1 MNNLLLTFIALS
13 FVNVVAATI
22 KSIATIKC
30 GKWVASIISAGY
42 FAFYN
47 IVLIYTV
54 ADFPLY
60 QKILTTFFCNLL
72 GVFIVKFFEEKLQKD
87 QLWQFSL
94 TVHKEFTEAMDS
106 ALAEAGIPHNYVPNI
121 GKWAIFHAYAE
132 TQEESKKIL
141 QIAKTYNAKAFANE
155 NKLT

>member
-1 MNNLLLTFIALS
+1 MNNLLLIFIALS
-13 FVNVVAATI
+13 FVNVVAATV

-94 TVHKEFTEAMDS
+94 TVHKEFTEAMDL
-106 ALAEAGIPHNYVPNI
+106 ALSEAGIPHNYVPNI

-132 TQEESKKIL
+132 TQEESRKIL
-141 QIAKTYNAKAFANE
+141 QIAKTYKAKAFANE

>member
-94 TVHKEFTEAMDS
+94 TVHKELTEAMDS

-121 GKWAIFHAYAE
+121 GKWAIFYAYAE
-132 TQEESKKIL
+132 TQDDSKKIL